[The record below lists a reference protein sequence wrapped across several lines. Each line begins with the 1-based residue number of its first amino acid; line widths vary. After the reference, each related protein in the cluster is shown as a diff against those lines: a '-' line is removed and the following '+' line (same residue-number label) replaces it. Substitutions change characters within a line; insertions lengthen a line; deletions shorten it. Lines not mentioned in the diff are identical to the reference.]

1 MENET
6 LVNFG
11 GEVKS
16 LEGGKIGG
24 YLVLFST
31 AADPDLKGDYFTKDT
46 DFGFVEGMKSAV
58 YFNHR
63 MPLKTKDK
71 KSYIAVRERIGEATL
86 KMDDIGIFTETILFN
101 RKEYEDGL
109 VALGWS
115 SGTAA
120 HLVDREKKG
129 NASFIKTWPL
139 GLDASLTPRPCE
151 PRAAVTSLK
160 SYLEED
166 TGDTTKSDIEFEDET
181 KAAWT
186 AKYINALPDSA
197 FAFIESGGTKD
208 ADGLTTPRSLRHF
221 PYKDDTGALD
231 EAHVKNALARIPQ
244 SKLSDADKTT
254 ALKVITAAAKKLKIE
269 VAASTDTTKKSMAGV
284 FDERLTEQ
292 YEAKGIFEEELAE
305 QSPSFWQL
313 TDILREV
320 ARDIASA
327 ASTSDITGVVIDVSA
342 KVTEATMEYCQ
353 RLIPLITAQINDFV
367 DKDDESYFYLK
378 SYPTGTIFDSLM
390 DVKGNPRT
398 GLRMQEHS
406 ETVLT
411 AAKELGSNATSTAKA
426 AAALAL
432 RLEGKN
438 DVDVK
443 AGRVFSANN
452 RERIKQHADA
462 VFAAKDQM
470 HAVGT
475 GLMDLYDKTDP
486 SPKEKPKSV
495 GADEINQLVAQ
506 WAQHNILHLD
516 TV

>member
-1 MENET
+1 M
-6 LVNFG
+6 
-11 GEVKS
+11 
-16 LEGGKIGG
+16 
-24 YLVLFST
+24 
-31 AADPDLKGDYFTKDT
+31 
-46 DFGFVEGMKSAV
+46 
-58 YFNHR
+58 
-63 MPLKTKDK
+63 
-71 KSYIAVRERIGEATL
+71 
-86 KMDDIGIFTETILFN
+86 
-101 RKEYEDGL
+101 
-109 VALGWS
+109 
-115 SGTAA
+115 
-120 HLVDREKKG
+120 
-129 NASFIKTWPL
+129 
-139 GLDASLTPRPCE
+139 TPKPCQ
-151 PRAAVTSLK
+151 PVHTAVTSLK
-160 SYLEED
+160 SYLEEEEAGNVD
-166 TGDTTKSDIEFEDET
+166 VTKQESEDESV

-186 AKYINALPDSA
+186 AKYINALSDSA

-208 ADGLTTPRSLRHF
+208 ADGLTAPRSLRHF

-244 SKLSDADKTT
+244 SKLSDADKAT

-269 VAASTDTTKKSMAGV
+269 VAASADTTKKSMTGV

-313 TDILREV
+313 SDILRDV

-327 ASTSDITGVVIDVSA
+327 ASTSDITGVVIDVNA
-342 KVTEATMEYCQ
+342 KVTEAVMEYCN
-353 RLIPLITAQINDFV
+353 RVIPIITAQINDFV
-367 DKDDESYFYLK
+367 EKDDESYFYLK
-378 SYPTGTIFDSLM
+378 SYPSGTVFDSLI

-470 HAVGT
+470 HTVGT

-486 SPKEKPKSV
+486 NPKEKPKSIEP
-495 GADEINQLVAQ
+495 DQINQLVAQ